1 MRFVYHTAKILSVM
15 TKQYVCIFLVCFTS
29 AHLGMRLWG
38 REDSVFHSLP
48 PCLFFP
54 RFQILVLFNRGGGGG
69 GGLPIGALF
78 FQKGKRTRRG
88 NKTWLLFFV
97 SFPIRRLPAGWI
109 FNLVPRVLS
118 DRNPK
123 SKKGQLLILL
133 CSYSRTFTNRHHSTT
148 TTFFCPQ
155 GGHCGEVQM

>member
-1 MRFVYHTAKILSVM
+1 MKSR
-15 TKQYVCIFLVCFTS
+15 
-29 AHLGMRLWG
+29 G
-38 REDSVFHSLP
+38 REDSVFHANSLP
-48 PCLFFP
+48 QCLFFP
-54 RFQILVLFNRGGGGG
+54 RFQILVLFNRGGRGVER
-69 GGLPIGALF
+69 LPIGALF
-78 FQKGKRTRRG
+78 LQKGKRTRRR

-118 DRNPK
+118 DRNPE

-133 CSYSRTFTNRHHSTT
+133 YSYSRTFTKRHLSTT

-155 GGHCGEVQM
+155 GGHCGEVQL